1 MCLKPY
7 PGLALALLFVCA
19 AYPTLAQTA
28 PAATESRPSLAI
40 GAGLSGYDPDFG
52 HGRMY
57 GGALWIDYTPNR
69 APSLLRGIGIE
80 AEARD
85 LNYDRSPSQ
94 PSNLREDVIGG
105 GVIYSWRHFRNIRPY
120 GKFLMGYGN
129 TDYGSNIT
137 HARYHDSRTV
147 TSVGGG
153 VEYRAFRSVWV
164 RADYEYQWWPNFFKA
179 TTPAGLLNPQGFT
192 VGASYHFSRLYLH

>member
-1 MCLKPY
+1 MRLKPY

-28 PAATESRPSLAI
+28 PTATESRPSLAI

-57 GGALWIDYTPNR
+57 GGALWIDYTPNMG
-69 APSLLRGIGIE
+69 PLLLHGIGIE

-94 PSNLREDVIGG
+94 PSNLRSEEHT
-105 GVIYSWRHFRNIRPY
+105 SELQSLRHLVCR
-120 GKFLMGYGN
+120 
-129 TDYGSNIT
+129 
-137 HARYHDSRTV
+137 
-147 TSVGGG
+147 
-153 VEYRAFRSVWV
+153 
-164 RADYEYQWWPNFFKA
+164 
-179 TTPAGLLNPQGFT
+179 LL
-192 VGASYHFSRLYLH
+192 L